1 MQHFPYLNI
10 GQIFMLRFSLDL
22 LSERKLRNGQLKT
35 KVVDKDERV
44 RRNYKREKLRSFF
57 LWKLWMWICIDCYI
71 GFIFV
76 WHDFLSNRS
85 WTELNVGWFFI
96 WRSSLIV
103 IRSDGLLIV
112 FVRLCWLFLHVQFIL
127 IILKFI
133 LNSKC

>member
-57 LWKLWMWICIDCYI
+57 LWKL
-71 GFIFV
+71 
-76 WHDFLSNRS
+76 
-85 WTELNVGWFFI
+85 
-96 WRSSLIV
+96 
-103 IRSDGLLIV
+103 
-112 FVRLCWLFLHVQFIL
+112 
-127 IILKFI
+127 
-133 LNSKC
+133 